1 MATKSKKKTKIEI
14 AKNEDPQEEPVTM
27 MPEEEEGPEI
37 GIEDLPGVGPATAEK
52 LREAGFD
59 ELLSLAVMLSLIHI

>member
-27 MPEEEEGPEI
+27 MPEEEEGPEV
-37 GIEDLPGVGPATAEK
+37 GIEDLTWCWACYRRKTT
-52 LREAGFD
+52 
-59 ELLSLAVMLSLIHI
+59 